1 MCVWPMTAT
10 LNVLLAEDP
19 TRSPLRPLLREIPTI
34 ALVAEATDGR
44 VALPLIAAHQPDVA
58 LVDTALPGINGFD
71 VVERAR
77 REHPST
83 RVLVVSTEPERDHI
97 AQALRVGASGY
108 LLKTTADRAEVDV
121 AIRAVAKGHV
131 YLSPAVT
138 KPVVEVFVRSLTG
151 DALQGPFPQLS
162 PRQHEIL
169 QLIAGGN
176 STREIAQHLGL
187 SVKTVETHR
196 AQLMRRLDIRDVAGL
211 VRYAIR
217 AGIITA
223 AK

>member
-1 MCVWPMTAT
+1 MNTA
-10 LNVLLAEDP
+10 VQVVLAEDP
-19 TRSPLRPLLREIPTI
+19 SRISLRSLLRDIPTV

-44 VALPLIAAHQPDVA
+44 VALPLIATHQPDVA
-58 LVDTALPGINGFD
+58 VVDTALPGVNGFD

-77 REHPST
+77 RDHPRT
-83 RVLVVSTEPERDHI
+83 RVLVVSTEPERDQV
-97 AQALRVGASGY
+97 AQALRLGASGY
-108 LLKTTADRAEVDV
+108 LLKTAADRAEMEV
-121 AIRAVAKGHV
+121 AIRAVAKGLS

-138 KPVVEVFVRSLTG
+138 KPVVDVFIRSLVG
-151 DALQGPFPQLS
+151 DTVQGPFPQLS

-169 QLIAGGN
+169 ELIAKGN
-176 STREIAQHLGL
+176 STRQIAQHLGL
-187 SVKTVETHR
+187 SVKTIETHR